1 MNHKFVSTTLCV
13 CAVAAALLA
22 FSLFSGNSTPW
33 ASRQSAGPVT
43 QRALTDLLAAE
54 AAARDYL
61 LMSDEKSI
69 KKYRA
74 ARQQTLADANN
85 LKGSG
90 STPSQPRVASAIAR
104 RVAVLDHVT
113 QLKRQGRSTEALS
126 QLDSAGSA
134 SVAAAVNAELA
145 ATPANSRSAIEG
157 IIAFVIAAFLL
168 IVMTQLDRAQRQS
181 LSQEPE
187 AQALDGE
194 PRALE
199 RTAEAQRS
207 EDKFQRIVETA
218 MEGVWVVNTSGETTF
233 VNSRMAEILGYSVP
247 ELHGR
252 QHIDFMDAEGVRI
265 AEENSRRRR
274 LGLGDDEDFRFI
286 KKDGTPVWALV
297 ATNPLKDAAG
307 NVIGALAM
315 VTDIT
320 VRKRVEEEHK
330 LYKGAIMSCSN
341 GIAIVDAQRPELPIV
356 YVNPAFEAL
365 TGYRYADVV
374 GQPPSM
380 LKGIDRNGRELCP
393 IHLARVHGSHNDLEI
408 QSYRKDDTPYWQ
420 EVFVAPIYGEQ
431 NVVTHFVAVQND
443 ISARKSVMEALQQAR
458 EELEHK
464 VEARTAELQAFAMEL
479 QAANEKLAAQA
490 LTDDLTGLKNERVF
504 VERLSQEVQRSARYS
519 TALSI
524 MLVDVDGL
532 KDYNASF
539 GNAAGDEVLKAVGK
553 LIEGSARQTD
563 IVARTSADKFGVIM
577 VNTDQAN
584 STVLGDRIRRAV
596 EQAPWNRRAVTVS
609 IGVAT
614 LGVGMSD
621 PHRFVDAASEAL
633 LNAKRNGRN
642 RVSDPTSNDAKTA
655 ISGAQA

>member
-1 MNHKFVSTTLCV
+1 MPS
-13 CAVAAALLA
+13 
-22 FSLFSGNSTPW
+22 P
-33 ASRQSAGPVT
+33 SA
-43 QRALTDLLAAE
+43 
-54 AAARDYL
+54 
-61 LMSDEKSI
+61 
-69 KKYRA
+69 
-74 ARQQTLADANN
+74 
-85 LKGSG
+85 
-90 STPSQPRVASAIAR
+90 VASAITR
-104 RVAVLDHVT
+104 RLSVLEHVT
-113 QLKRQGRSTEALS
+113 QLKRQGRSGEALL
-126 QLDSAGSA
+126 QLDSTGSA
-134 SVAAAVNAELA
+134 SVAQSINAELTA
-145 ATPANSRSAIEG
+145 SSPSNSRSAMEG
-157 IIAFVIAAFLL
+157 VVALVIAAFLL
-168 IVMTQLDRAQRQS
+168 IVITQIDRAQRLS
-181 LSQEPE
+181 LTSAPE
-187 AQALDGE
+187 DTVKDGE
-194 PRALE
+194 PRVSE
-199 RTAEAQRS
+199 RTAEAQRNA
-207 EDKFQRIVETA
+207 EQFQRIVETA

-341 GIAIVDAQRPELPIV
+341 GIAIVDAQRHELPVV

-374 GQPPSM
+374 GHPPNM
-380 LKGIDRNGRELCP
+380 LKGVDRNGRELCP
-393 IHLARVHGSHNDLEI
+393 IHMARVHGSHNDLEI
-408 QSYRKDDTPYWQ
+408 QSCRKDDTPYWQ
-420 EVFVAPIYGEQ
+420 EVFVAPIFDEQ
-431 NVVTHFVAVQND
+431 NTVTHFVAIQND
-443 ISARKSVMEALQQAR
+443 ISPRKSVMEALQQAR

-464 VEARTAELQAFAMEL
+464 VEARTAELQAFALEL
-479 QAANEKLAAQA
+479 QTANEKLAAQA
-490 LTDDLTGLKNERVF
+490 MTDDLTGLNNERVF
-504 VERLSQEVQRSARYS
+504 VERLSHEVQRSARYS

-532 KDYNASF
+532 KDYNMTF
-539 GNAAGDEVLKAVGK
+539 GNAAGDDVLKAVGK
-553 LIEGSARQTD
+553 IIAGSARQTD
-563 IVARTSADKFGVIM
+563 VVARTSADKFGVIM

-621 PHRFVDAASEAL
+621 PHLFVDAASGAL

-642 RVSDPTSNDAKTA
+642 RVSDPTSIDARAAMT
-655 ISGAQA
+655 SV